1 MWPWEHLL
9 FGYLVFSLS
18 LRVVGPW
25 LGGGPTKAAGTEGGP
40 ITASSVGILLF
51 WTQFPDL
58 IDKPLAWQF
67 GVLESGT
74 SVAHSVFVAVPVSML
89 ALPVAVH
96 WGRPVW
102 GIAVAVGYLTHL
114 AGDVLFPALVDGTL
128 SFQPVLWPL
137 APTEPTYAPGLLV
150 QVQKFALQF
159 ADFLTT
165 PRGVFYLLIELVL
178 VAGGVLLW
186 RADGYPGLGFT
197 RRSVAGLRSGNE

>member
-18 LRVVGPW
+18 LRVVGPQ
-25 LGGGPTKAAGTEGGP
+25 LEAGATTAVGTDGWS
-40 ITASSVGILLF
+40 ITASSVGVLLF

-74 SVAHSVFVAVPVSML
+74 SVAHSVFVAVPVSVL
-89 ALPVAVH
+89 ALPAAVY

-114 AGDVLFPALVDGTL
+114 AGDVLFPALVDGVLTL
-128 SFQPVLWPL
+128 QPVLWPL
-137 APTEPTYAPGLLV
+137 ASTESTYAPGLLV

-159 ADFLTT
+159 AGFLTT
-165 PRGVFYLLIELVL
+165 PRGGFYLLIELAL
-178 VAGGVLLW
+178 VAGCVLLW
-186 RADGYPGLGFT
+186 RADGSPGLDFT
-197 RRSVAGLRSGNE
+197 RRTVAGLRGGNE